1 MAVIPA
7 GFGQFNLRFS
17 GTAVPLGAEITFGF
31 ENVNDLSADVI
42 ADTVGDRIAATD
54 WDGYWPNTMQLAS
67 ILVKL
72 GPNDTGASAE
82 LAYVI
87 AGTSFANAEAP
98 NVAALVTK
106 VTATG
111 GRRGKGRFFQ
121 PVPAEAIVATG
132 GLLDSAWQ
140 AGLQSELTSWRTG
153 MSTAGL
159 PLVVLHSYPY
169 TWTLVGGVPKR
180 DYDTGASLPAP
191 TPITSL
197 NVAQRVASQRRRN
210 RR

>member
-7 GFGQFNLRFS
+7 GFAQVNLRFS
-17 GTAVPLGAEITFGF
+17 GSAVPLGAEITFGV
-31 ENVNDLSADVI
+31 ENSTPLTADTI
-42 ADTVGDRIAATD
+42 ADTVGDVIAGTD
-54 WDGYWPNTMQLAS
+54 WDGYWPNTMGLAS

-72 GPNDTGASAE
+72 GPNATGASAE
-82 LAYVI
+82 LAYAI

-106 VTATG
+106 VTASG

-140 AGLQSELTSWRTG
+140 AGLQSELANFLAD

-180 DYDTGASLPAP
+180 DYDTGAALPVP